1 MTMAGGVGLRPK
13 AAANSVG
20 TRLRAFREERNL
32 SMRELASVSGVSVS
46 LISKIEGGKV
56 SPTVM
61 SLQKLLDAMDIDL
74 YELFL
79 DKSAGNPSDQI
90 VFRRADMAVSKDKE
104 RVWRY
109 AFPKHPEIKAE
120 LTYEEYQPH
129 TKAAERETHRGDI
142 LGYVVSGKLSLE
154 VNGKGTFHA
163 EAGDAF
169 YIKARQP
176 HIARNDGDDVLKLVA
191 TVLLT

>member
-1 MTMAGGVGLRPK
+1 
-13 AAANSVG
+13 
-20 TRLRAFREERNL
+20 
-32 SMRELASVSGVSVS
+32 
-46 LISKIEGGKV
+46 
-56 SPTVM
+56 M

-79 DKSAGNPSDQI
+79 DKSAGNLSEQI
-90 VFRRADMAVSKDKE
+90 VFKQSEMAVSKDAE

-109 AFPKHPEIKAE
+109 AFPKHPDIKAE

-142 LGYVVSGKLSLE
+142 LGYVISGVLSLE
-154 VNGKGTFHA
+154 VNGKGVFKA

-169 YIKARQP
+169 YVKARQP
-176 HIARNDGDDVLKLVA
+176 HIARNDGDEVLKLVA
-191 TVLLT
+191 VVLLA